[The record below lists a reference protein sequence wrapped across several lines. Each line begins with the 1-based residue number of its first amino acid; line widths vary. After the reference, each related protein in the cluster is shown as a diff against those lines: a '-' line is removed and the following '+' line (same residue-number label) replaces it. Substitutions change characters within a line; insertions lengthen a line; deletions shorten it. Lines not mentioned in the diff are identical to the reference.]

1 MVKVIVLDNFHLDKF
16 KKLKN
21 IERADVS
28 KNSEGYLYKG
38 DTFECSED
46 IAEYLMNTEGH
57 RNPAN
62 KIFVSRVPL
71 EVIPKDMAVEK
82 EAQIEEE
89 KPKRIRRRRSVAKK

>member
-1 MVKVIVLDNFHLDKF
+1 MVKVKVLDNFHLDKF

-21 IERADVS
+21 IDRADVS

-71 EVIPKDMAVEK
+71 EVIPKDMTVVKDE
-82 EAQIEEE
+82 QVEEE

>member
-28 KNSEGYLYKG
+28 KNSDGYLYKG
-38 DTFECSED
+38 DTFECTED
-46 IAEYLMNTEGH
+46 MAEYLMNMEGH

-62 KIFVSRVPL
+62 KIFVSKVPL
-71 EVIPKDMAVEK
+71 EVIPKETTVAK
-82 EAQIEEE
+82 EAQVEEE

>member
-1 MVKVIVLDNFHLDKF
+1 MVKVKVLDNFHLDKF

-21 IERADVS
+21 IDRADVS

-71 EVIPKDMAVEK
+71 EVVPEDTTSAKN
-82 EAQIEEE
+82 AQIEEE

>member
-1 MVKVIVLDNFHLDKF
+1 MVKVKVLDNFHLDKF

-38 DTFECSED
+38 DTFECTED

-71 EVIPKDMAVEK
+71 EVVPEDTTSAKNEQV
-82 EAQIEEE
+82 EEE

>member
-1 MVKVIVLDNFHLDKF
+1 MVKVKVLDNFHLDKF

-38 DTFECSED
+38 DTFECTED
-46 IAEYLMNTEGH
+46 IAEYLMNTEEH

-71 EVIPKDMAVEK
+71 EVVPKNTTIEK
-82 EAQIEEE
+82 ETQVEEE

>member
-28 KNSEGYLYKG
+28 KNSDGYLYKG
-38 DTFECSED
+38 DTFECTED

-71 EVIPKDMAVEK
+71 EVIPKDMTVEK

>member
-1 MVKVIVLDNFHLDKF
+1 MVKVKVLNNFHLDKF

-28 KNSEGYLYKG
+28 KNSEGYLYTG
-38 DTFECSED
+38 DTFECTED
-46 IAEYLMNTEGH
+46 MAEYLMNTEGH

-71 EVIPKDMAVEK
+71 EVIPKDMTVVKDE
-82 EAQIEEE
+82 QVEEE

>member
-38 DTFECSED
+38 DTFECTED
-46 IAEYLMNTEGH
+46 MAEYLMNTEGH

-71 EVIPKDMAVEK
+71 EVIPKETTVEK
-82 EAQIEEE
+82 NAQIEEE